1 MSEQSFVDQAHDRA
15 IQRTV
20 DTLNKNS
27 ANLTPNSLPVVVVR
41 PKHNYLVFGLMA
53 YTILYTLATVIA
65 VFVLTSRIND
75 SYITPQECVRRQ
87 DARTALRL
95 GINKNPGLTAE
106 DRIFIDAHFPAEI
119 SCPP

>member
-15 IQRTV
+15 VQRAV
-20 DTLNKNS
+20 DTLKKNS
-27 ANLTPNSLPVVVVR
+27 ANLLPAVVVVK
-41 PKHNYLVFGLMA
+41 PKHNYLIFGLLTYM
-53 YTILYTLATVIA
+53 IVYTLATVIA

-95 GINKNPGLTAE
+95 GISKNPGLTAE